1 MIFPLTVPLATNK
14 PQGAPVSRSTQDDV
28 REQLQ
33 LESFGLTPIGKGRS
47 NKYIPDAT
55 ADGFDVQ
62 IELKSSDIE
71 KGLISTCREFGLKK
85 LSEYKKVVFIFS
97 QYEKAEGKTKLL
109 KHVFCTPQQLSPFFD
124 KVEARIRQPS
134 ERCIFGGLNEW
145 EEAKKHLLQSG
156 FCGNMSRLDNTF
168 ERGTRQ
174 NDPRIKWKDVEQW
187 GTVLDASKPRQ
198 HLNELLTKYTKENN
212 G

>member
-1 MIFPLTVPLATNK
+1 MN
-14 PQGAPVSRSTQDDV
+14 RSTQDDV

-47 NKYIPDAT
+47 NKYVPDAT
-55 ADGFDVQ
+55 ADGFDIQ
-62 IELKSSDIE
+62 IELKSSDID
-71 KGLISTCREFGLKK
+71 KGRISTCREFGLKK

-97 QYEKAEGKTKLL
+97 QYRKANGKTELL

-134 ERCIFGGLNEW
+134 ERCTFGGLNEW
-145 EEAKKHLLQSG
+145 EAAKKHLLQNGFSG
-156 FCGNMSRLDNTF
+156 NIERLANTF

-174 NDPRIKWKDVEQW
+174 NDPRIKWDDVAQW
-187 GTVLDASKPRQ
+187 GTVLDDTRPRE
-198 HLNELLTKYTKENN
+198 HLKELLTKYTKENK
-212 G
+212 

>member
-1 MIFPLTVPLATNK
+1 M
-14 PQGAPVSRSTQDDV
+14 SRSTQDDI

-47 NKYIPDAT
+47 NKYVPDAT

-97 QYEKAEGKTKLL
+97 QYQKLNGRTQLL
-109 KHVFCTPQQLSPFFD
+109 KHVFCTPEQLSPFFN
-124 KVEARIRQPS
+124 KVESRIRNPS
-134 ERCIFGGLNEW
+134 SRCKFGGLDEW
-145 EEAKKHLLQSG
+145 ETVKVHLLKSG
-156 FCGNMSRLDNTF
+156 FDGDIDRIAQTF

-174 NDPRIKWKDVEQW
+174 NDPRIKWKDVESW
-187 GTVLDASKPRQ
+187 GTVLDKSRLQ
-198 HLNELLTKYTKENN
+198 EHLRELLNQYTETK
-212 G
+212 